1 MRYVLIQRR
10 TQELFLGYRDMTVEQ
25 TIEKKVKDTYALSH
39 YEIINESSMHNVPP
53 NAETHFK
60 VVLVSDEF
68 QNLKLIERHRKLN
81 ELLKD
86 ELANGIHALSLHLFT
101 QDEWA
106 AKEEQAKESPLCA
119 KK

>member
-1 MRYVLIQRR
+1 
-10 TQELFLGYRDMTVEQ
+10 MTKEQ
-25 TIEKKVKDTYALSH
+25 TIEQKVKDAYTLTH

-53 NAETHFK
+53 NSETHFK
-60 VVLVSDEF
+60 VVLVADEF
-68 QNLKLIERHRKLN
+68 QDLKLIERHRKLN

-86 ELANGIHALSLHLFT
+86 ELENGIHALSLHLFT

-106 AKEEQAKESPLCA
+106 AKDEQTKDSPLCA